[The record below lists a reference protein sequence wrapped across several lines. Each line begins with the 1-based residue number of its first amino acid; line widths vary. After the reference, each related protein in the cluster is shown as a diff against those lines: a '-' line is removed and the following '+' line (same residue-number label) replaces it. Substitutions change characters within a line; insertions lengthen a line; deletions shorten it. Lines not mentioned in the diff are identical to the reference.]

1 LIATPTCPSPQKA
14 SECSPTSSASILP
27 IRSIPTTSH
36 SRIFVAETL
45 LEPAWVATRLA
56 QAESLSRR
64 DNARIKE
71 GLRLAENLDV
81 ITIGETMVLG
91 VPARPGRLRH
101 ATSLELKIGGAE
113 SNLAIALSRLGL
125 SAAWAGYLGDDE
137 PGQLVLDRIRAEG
150 VDTSQVRRIEER
162 PTGLYLR
169 EQIGTDVRVYYYRQG
184 SAASTMHRDA
194 LDPGYL
200 GGAKFMHLTGIT
212 PALSK
217 ECRAFV
223 LWAAREAR
231 ASGARVSF
239 DVNYRSKLCG
249 TDEAREFVEE
259 ILPDVYLLLA
269 GDEEARALWG
279 RDDEGFVREL
289 AQRGPEEV
297 VLKKGRAGSLA
308 LVDGELLEHPAFTV
322 AEVDPVGAGDAFA
335 AGYLAGHL
343 WGKPAEERLRVA
355 NAMGALSVAT
365 LGDYEGLPDENELW
379 AFLEGEESLGR

>member
-1 LIATPTCPSPQKA
+1 
-14 SECSPTSSASILP
+14 
-27 IRSIPTTSH
+27 
-36 SRIFVAETL
+36 
-45 LEPAWVATRLA
+45 
-56 QAESLSRR
+56 
-64 DNARIKE
+64 
-71 GLRLAENLDV
+71 LAENLDV
-81 ITIGETMVLG
+81 ITAGETMVLG
-91 VPARPGRLRH
+91 VPPRPGRLRH

-125 SAAWAGYLGDDE
+125 SAGWAGYLGDDE

-169 EQIGTDVRVYYYRQG
+169 EQIGTVVRVYYYRQG
-184 SAASTMHRDA
+184 SAASTMHRDGF
-194 LDPGYL
+194 DSGYL
-200 GGAKFMHLTGIT
+200 GGAKFVHLTGIT
-212 PALSK
+212 PALSE

-223 LWAAREAR
+223 LWAAREAS

-269 GDEEARALWG
+269 GDVEARALWG
-279 RDDEGFVREL
+279 RDDEGLAREL
-289 AQRGPEEV
+289 AHGGPEEV

-308 LVDGELLEHPAFTV
+308 LVEGEVLEHPAFTV
-322 AEVDPVGAGDAFA
+322 TEVDPVGAGDAFA

-343 WGKPAEERLRVA
+343 WGMPAEGRLRVA

-365 LGDYEGLPDENELW
+365 LGDYEGLPDQNELW
-379 AFLEGEESLGR
+379 TFLEGEETLGR